1 MAMHRIVMMSSDL
14 DRMGHHDLSDALD
27 RVLAET
33 RPAAQPQIQ
42 QLSPALTTMRGPA
55 GWALLEDDEQEQ
67 EAELAKQVK
76 ERRPRKVR
84 PRSSGLS
91 VGVDVLLDS
100 KRRTKS
106 ADQADK

>member
-1 MAMHRIVMMSSDL
+1 
-14 DRMGHHDLSDALD
+14 MGHHDLSDVLD

-33 RPAAQPQIQ
+33 RPSAQPQIQ

-55 GWALLEDDEQEQ
+55 GWALLEDEEQ

-100 KRRTKS
+100 KQRAKS
-106 ADQADK
+106 ADEADK